1 MNAKKFVSLWKEEI
15 DSSLNLYKDP
25 NQESLVQALYQKLD
39 LTPEQEKTFWEVA
52 EVMLNDTAYTFLLAL
67 DGCAQIG
74 GDQQTYKIFGED
86 GDLIS
91 DCGDI
96 EAAAGDLFE

>member
-1 MNAKKFVSLWKEEI
+1 MNARKFVSLWKEEI
-15 DSSLNLYKDP
+15 NSSLNLYKDP
-25 NQESLVQALYQKLD
+25 NQESLMQALYQKLD
-39 LTPEQEKTFWEVA
+39 LTPEQEKTFWEAA